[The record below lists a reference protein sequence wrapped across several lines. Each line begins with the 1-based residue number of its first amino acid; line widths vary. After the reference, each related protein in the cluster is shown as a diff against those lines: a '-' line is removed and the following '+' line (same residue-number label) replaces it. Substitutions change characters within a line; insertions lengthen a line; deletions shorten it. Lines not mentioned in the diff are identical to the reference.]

1 MLDNVQLRNQFGALA
16 NSIND
21 WVVTYFKD
29 SMATTAISPI
39 VAEKMMQIIPQY
51 QKMMQQSR
59 TKYLVVRAVVAQV
72 LFENFNNGSL
82 VGSSDYT
89 RMRKELIQD
98 GRHPRSRIFLP
109 C

>member
-1 MLDNVQLRNQFGALA
+1 MLDNVQLRNRFGFLA

-29 SMATTAISPI
+29 SLATTTTPLG
-39 VAEKMMQIIPQY
+39 VAEKVKQVVPQY

-59 TKYLVVRAVVAQV
+59 TRYLVIRAVAAQV
-72 LFENFNNGSL
+72 LFEYFDNGSL
-82 VGSSDYT
+82 VGNSDFK
-89 RMRKELIQD
+89 RIRKELIQD
-98 GRHPRSRIFLP
+98 GENSRSRICLP